1 MRFYPAAIIASAALA
16 CVIPHSAIAKV
27 HDVGTAEPSEP
38 EMREAV
44 QHGFDRGAIE
54 AGRRAMGCHE
64 KLELAALMK
73 PHCVLGS
80 LSIAASPYQI
90 RVTLF
95 SKLDCAPAGKGEFWC
110 RYHMGI
116 RRPGAFDVTDTNMAP
131 HRARFRKTSYGWIV
145 LDS

>member
-1 MRFYPAAIIASAALA
+1 MRKAIQRRFDRAAIES
-16 CVIPHSAIAKV
+16 
-27 HDVGTAEPSEP
+27 
-38 EMREAV
+38 
-44 QHGFDRGAIE
+44 
-54 AGRRAMGCHE
+54 GRRAMGCHE
-64 KLELAALMK
+64 KLELAALMN

-90 RVTLF
+90 RVALF

-116 RRPGAFDVTDTNMAP
+116 RGPGIFDVIDIDMAP